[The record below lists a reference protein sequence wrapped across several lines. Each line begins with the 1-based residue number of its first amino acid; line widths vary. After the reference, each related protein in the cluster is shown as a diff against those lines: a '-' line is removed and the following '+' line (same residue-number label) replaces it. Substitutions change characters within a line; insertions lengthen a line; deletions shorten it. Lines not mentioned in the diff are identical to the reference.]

1 MFKLNLIQV
10 YSKLF
15 NKKNLFIST
24 YILYINKI
32 QYSLN
37 MKKYLKF
44 VTEDLEETKERIADR
59 MQSETTSDDD
69 NEKMELD
76 EKPNEQITQDIEKT
90 IENFEQQKV
99 IINKKIETFNDEIA
113 ISEDPD
119 IVKDLEEKVK
129 QLEEEL
135 EKFDNLLN
143 DATNQKTTLE
153 DTQNQE

>member
-1 MFKLNLIQV
+1 
-10 YSKLF
+10 
-15 NKKNLFIST
+15 
-24 YILYINKI
+24 
-32 QYSLN
+32 

-44 VTEDLEETKERIADR
+44 VTEDLEETKERIADQ
-59 MQSETTSDDD
+59 MQSETTTDDD

-119 IVKDLEEKVK
+119 VVKDLEEKVK

>member
-1 MFKLNLIQV
+1 
-10 YSKLF
+10 
-15 NKKNLFIST
+15 
-24 YILYINKI
+24 
-32 QYSLN
+32 

-119 IVKDLEEKVK
+119 VVKDLEEKVK